1 MVLLVK
7 AVVRVAVL
15 LPEFSVPLAVPVTP
29 AGNEAVHAKVEGLI
43 VEETLMTALL
53 PEQMGPTVWGA
64 VATGRGY
71 TVTLIV
77 ATAGLQGPAGSF
89 VVKVMVA
96 TPVKF
101 AGGVQVAFMAFT
113 FENVPAGLEDHVA
126 LEAAPPK
133 EPFKVR
139 VPFMHAPF
147 GYTPALAVAMGLKV
161 MVVCAV
167 ATGQGAGGWPDVK
180 VSIMFPE

>member
-1 MVLLVK
+1 MVK
-7 AVVRVAVL
+7 ALVSVAVL
-15 LPEFSVPLAVPVTP
+15 LPEFKVPLAVPVTP
-29 AGNEAVHAKVEGLI
+29 AGNEAVQAKVEGLM
-43 VEETLMTALL
+43 VDETLMTALL
-53 PEQMGPTVWGA
+53 PEQIGPTVWGA
-64 VATGRGY
+64 VATGNGY

-96 TPVKF
+96 TPVKL
-101 AGGVQVAFMAFT
+101 AGGAQLAFNAFAFGVKVPPTLEVQ
-113 FENVPAGLEDHVA
+113 VA

-133 EPFKVR
+133 EPFRVR

-167 ATGQGAGGWPDVK
+167 ATGQGAGGWPEVK